1 MQRIDR
7 QADLGLFAGAD
18 AVADRAAQPV
28 DAAEGRRHAKEV
40 ALGHA
45 GRVVPEEEADAR
57 LEAEVE
63 ERGGHEARAA
73 LLEREEVDEERG
85 PVLSL
90 GRGEQPAEGLTDQV
104 LEDEVDREE
113 EDPREPEHDLARGGP
128 GLVAAVVVGQLA
140 PRDGGLLG
148 LGLRVG
154 LVRVAGHSVTVDAT
168 DEQARAV
175 GTRVDTGDTHTAVF
189 TLADAAAAGL
199 ANKRNWKQ
207 YPTAMLTW
215 RAVSQLCRVLFPDV
229 VLGAGYVPEEL
240 GAEVTQGG
248 EVAEIQA
255 VEPFEVLEVGSLAI
269 SPSDAKNELLGA
281 CGDDVDLAKGLW
293 GDRGSEEID
302 RAALDVLVKEGELQH
317 RDAVAEQVAFEERPF
332 VDTEATHQP

>member
-1 MQRIDR
+1 VQRIDR

-154 LVRVAGHSVTVDAT
+154 LVRVAVGLVRLLGCDLGCALLFGLRLGLGLDADGDLVIRGVGVVT
-168 DEQARAV
+168 R
-175 GTRVDTGDTHTAVF
+175 GRLGR
-189 TLADAAAAGL
+189 GL
-199 ANKRNWKQ
+199 VLR
-207 YPTAMLTW
+207 
-215 RAVSQLCRVLFPDV
+215 SRVLRSRILRSR
-229 VLGAGYVPEEL
+229 VLR
-240 GAEVTQGG
+240 
-248 EVAEIQA
+248 
-255 VEPFEVLEVGSLAI
+255 
-269 SPSDAKNELLGA
+269 SD
-281 CGDDVDLAKGLW
+281 
-293 GDRGSEEID
+293 R
-302 RAALDVLVKEGELQH
+302 
-317 RDAVAEQVAFEERPF
+317 
-332 VDTEATHQP
+332 